1 MLITSSIVSFFQFYH
16 ESYLM
21 HCIVERIEHLHS
33 HLEEMERTGLCSYSK
48 NIEKFFLY
56 LIVTRY
62 QKKERVYESDQCSI
76 FEVRYIASALV
87 ILGVD
92 GVVFLECLASGV
104 ISALMRG
111 GKI

>member
-62 QKKERVYESDQCSI
+62 QKRREFMSQISV
-76 FEVRYIASALV
+76 A
-87 ILGVD
+87 
-92 GVVFLECLASGV
+92 FLKYVTLH
-104 ISALMRG
+104 LLW
-111 GKI
+111 